1 MDEYPISG
9 DKAEFKALF
18 LSIAS
23 IAQSNPIGFLLLF
36 VQLVMMRQF
45 NLNEHGIHFFVTIL
59 AYI

>member
-23 IAQSNPIGFLLLF
+23 IAQSNPIGFF
-36 VQLVMMRQF
+36 IVICAIG
-45 NLNEHGIHFFVTIL
+45 NDAAI
-59 AYI
+59 

>member
-18 LSIAS
+18 LSIA
-23 IAQSNPIGFLLLF
+23 QSNPIDFLLLF

-45 NLNEHGIHFFVTIL
+45 KLNEHGIHFFVTIL